1 MASETCCESLYVD
14 TVNLLAVLRC
24 ASKGRIR
31 LALQELLSF
40 LLLCL
45 VSSLSLS
52 CKERCGVICVS
63 TPRDQVYPVSGWN
76 FIACLREK
84 KKKKTVCNS
93 WLHQLISEGNALEGF
108 F

>member
-14 TVNLLAVLRC
+14 TVNLLAVLRR

-45 VSSLSLS
+45 VSSFSLS
-52 CKERCGVICVS
+52 C
-63 TPRDQVYPVSGWN
+63 
-76 FIACLREK
+76 
-84 KKKKTVCNS
+84 
-93 WLHQLISEGNALEGF
+93 
-108 F
+108 